1 MEKYKNILLAFDL
14 NPKDDQQVSERAFT
28 FMQEN
33 KTSLSLVHVVEPVT
47 NYGMSAHRLL
57 DCIEE
62 NEAEAK
68 EKVSSLAQE
77 LEIPK
82 DRQFVKV
89 GAIPEI
95 IVEVAKNIKADLIVM
110 GNHGRHGIKSLFMHD
125 TAASLIKHVDCDV
138 LAIKV

>member
-14 NPKDDQQVSERAFT
+14 NPKDDNQVSERALA
-28 FMQEN
+28 FMREN
-33 KTSLSLVHVVEPVT
+33 KARLSLVHVVEPVT
-47 NYGMSAHRLL
+47 NYGMSAQRLL

-62 NEAEAK
+62 HEAEAK
-68 EKVSSLAQE
+68 EKVNNLAKD
-77 LEIPK
+77 LEIPE

-89 GAIPEI
+89 GAIAEI

-110 GNHGRHGIKSLFMHD
+110 GNHGRHGIKSLFMQD

>member
-14 NPKDDQQVSERAFT
+14 NPKDDCRVSERALT
-28 FMQEN
+28 FMKEN
-33 KTSLSLVHVVEPVT
+33 KARLSLVHVVEPVA

-62 NEAEAK
+62 HEAEAK
-68 EKVSSLAQE
+68 EQVNELAKD
-77 LEIPK
+77 LEIPEE
-82 DRQFVKV
+82 RQHVKV